1 MRKKAPHGPALPALV
16 LAGLVFIAPPLPA
29 EAPLAV
35 EVVTAHTAP
44 VFVHFE
50 LSGSIEPAEAVP
62 VGFRAGGRIVTLSV
76 QVGDQVQAG
85 QVLAELDPTQA
96 AAALRGAKAQADAAA
111 AMVTQ
116 AEQALARAAELTQRG
131 AATQAALDAATE
143 AALSAR
149 SAQDQAQAA
158 LAKARQTLADCTL
171 TAPAAGIITARSAE
185 PGQIVGAAQTVLTLA
200 RDGAREAVFYVPDF
214 PALDRFRDR
223 TVTLR
228 PVEGTGAPLEAVVTQ
243 IAPLVAGDSGT
254 VRVKGKLRDDGPGFG
269 PGLGTAIVAVLDLPL
284 GSAMALPWTAL
295 VTKAGGPAVWTI
307 DPQTLR
313 ATLRPVRVS
322 RYTDHGIDVAEG
334 LSEGALVVARGAHLL
349 YPGRA
354 VRPTETTP

>member
-1 MRKKAPHGPALPALV
+1 MRKTALHGPALPALA
-16 LAGLVFIAPPLPA
+16 LAGLIAFAPPLAA

-35 EVVTAHTAP
+35 ELVTAHTAP

-50 LSGSIEPAEAVP
+50 LSGSIEAAEAVP
-62 VGFRAGGRIVTLSV
+62 VGFRAGGRIIALQV

-96 AAALRGAKAQADAAA
+96 AAALRGAEAQADAAA
-111 AMVTQ
+111 AMLTQ
-116 AEQALARAAELTQRG
+116 AEQALTRAAELTQRG

-171 TAPAAGIITARSAE
+171 TAPAAGIVTARAAE
-185 PGQIVGAAQTVLTLA
+185 TGQIVGAAQTVLTLA
-200 RDGAREAVFYVPDF
+200 RDGAREAVLYVPDF
-214 PALDRFRDR
+214 PALDRFRDQ

-228 PVEGTGAPLEAVVTQ
+228 PVEGTGPVMQALVTE
-243 IAPLVAGDSGT
+243 IAPLVAGATGT
-254 VRVKGKLRDDGPGFG
+254 VRVKAKLPKDTQA

-284 GSAMALPWTAL
+284 GSAMGLPWTAL
-295 VTKAGGPAVWTI
+295 VTKDGRPAVWTI
-307 DPQTLR
+307 DPKTRR
-313 ATLRPVRVS
+313 ATLRPVRIS
-322 RYTDHGIDVAEG
+322 RYTDRGIDVAEG

-354 VRPTETTP
+354 VRPLETTP